1 MENEVRSAIVERE
14 AERGVNHHLVTVAIN
29 IWIIC
34 QSQSLLK
41 P

>member
-1 MENEVRSAIVERE
+1 MENEVIGVIVERE

-29 IWIIC
+29 IWLIC
-34 QSQSLLK
+34 QSQILMK